1 MKAIVSCHHYP
12 DDERIYYKQV
22 QSLAKRG
29 DHILYF
35 TRSDSN
41 LDLTDEYINH
51 QNFSLDNDVKTFIGS
66 VSSYLQKQN
75 SLTHIQIHET
85 DLLPVL
91 KNIKSKDQ
99 NITTIYDVH
108 EHMEALYRTFSNRF
122 KPVKELA
129 IHIRKR
135 EEKKYLKYV
144 DQIILANPPMSNN
157 PYENYSIPIYVIEN
171 FPELKYLNH
180 SPGLKQSSPAIVYH
194 GHLGPERGIGDLIKA
209 MHRVIL
215 SIPEARLTLI
225 GTFRTDEFQN
235 EMRARIQ
242 EYSIGDVVQLLD
254 QVPHK
259 DIWDILQNHSIG
271 VIPFR
276 RTPLTEENTPTKLFE
291 MMASGLEIVATDLP
305 PTRYFVDDSIH
316 WASPGDAESIA
327 DSIIN
332 ACQSLGDTERV
343 QKNLKLIAQK
353 YNWDQRQDQYL
364 ALFD

>member
-29 DHILYF
+29 NHILYF

-41 LDLTDEYINH
+41 LNLTDEYINH

-91 KNIKSKDQ
+91 KNIKSKGP

-122 KPVKELA
+122 KPVRELA

-144 DQIILANPPMSNN
+144 DQIILANPPILNN

-242 EYSIGDVVQLLD
+242 EYSIGDVVQLLN

-276 RTPLTEENTPTKLFE
+276 RTPLTKENTPTKLFE

>member
-1 MKAIVSCHHYP
+1 MKAIVSCHHYQ

-22 QSLAKRG
+22 QSLAKRS
-29 DHILYF
+29 DNILYF

-41 LDLTDEYINH
+41 LDLTDEHVNH
-51 QNFSLDNDVKTFIGS
+51 QNFSIDNDVKTFIES

-75 SLTHIQIHET
+75 SLTHVQIHET
-85 DLLPVL
+85 DLLPIL
-91 KNIKSKDQ
+91 KNIKSKNQD
-99 NITTIYDVH
+99 ITTIYDVH

-129 IHIRKR
+129 IQIRKR
-135 EEKKYLKYV
+135 EEKKYLKFV

-157 PYENYSIPIYVIEN
+157 PYENYNIPLYVIEN

-180 SPGLKQSSPAIVYH
+180 SPGLKQSSPTIVYH

-215 SIPEARLTLI
+215 FVPGVRLTLI
-225 GTFRTDEFQN
+225 GTFRTDKFQN

-242 EYSIGDVVQLLD
+242 EYSLGKVVQLLD
-254 QVPHK
+254 QVPYK

-276 RTPLTEENTPTKLFE
+276 RTPLTKENTPTKLFE
-291 MMASGLEIVATDLP
+291 MMASGLEIVATNLP
-305 PTRYFVDDSIH
+305 PIRYFVDDSIH
-316 WASPGDAESIA
+316 WASPGNADSIA
-327 DSIIN
+327 DAIIH
-332 ACQSLGDTERV
+332 ACQSLDDTSRV
-343 QKNLKLIAQK
+343 HKNLKLIAQK
-353 YNWDQRQDQYL
+353 YNWDQRQDKYL